1 MPSPTLTRRL
11 ALALAVALPLLPA
24 IGRTDPSDQQPVT
37 YEKKDASGRLVSRI
51 VFKPDGTIHHS
62 STAYGPR
69 AARLTVEW
77 DLDPVR
83 DPVAEK
89 RERFDEDGRI
99 VERYEALK
107 QDGTRTRTRTT
118 FSYDASGRQTST
130 TVVE

>member
-1 MPSPTLTRRL
+1 MRLPTRTRCL
-11 ALALAVALPLLPA
+11 AVAFAVALPLQPA
-24 IGRTDPSDQQPVT
+24 IAGAAPSEKQPVT
-37 YEKKDASGRLVSRI
+37 YEKKDASGRLVARI

-69 AARLTVEW
+69 AARMTVEW

-99 VERYEALK
+99 VERYEAL
-107 QDGTRTRTRTT
+107 QRDGAKTRTRTN